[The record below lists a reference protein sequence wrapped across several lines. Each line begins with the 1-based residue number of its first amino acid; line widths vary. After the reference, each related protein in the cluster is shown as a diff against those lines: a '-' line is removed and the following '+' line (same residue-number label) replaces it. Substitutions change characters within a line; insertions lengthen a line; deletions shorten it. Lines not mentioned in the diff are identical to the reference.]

1 MSAGSFPL
9 EPLRTV
15 RGIRLHALETELKQC
30 RERHRLTEEDRA
42 AADER
47 LQQAT
52 FARQDFAD
60 RAWTG
65 MFANGAP
72 TALAIDRYERHLA
85 LLDHQIVQRRA
96 ELDERE
102 IACAQTQDAL
112 DRAAAAWRQA
122 RGKLDAVDEMKQGW
136 LREMRG
142 RIEWSEEQSL
152 EELFLRRA
160 PTN

>member
-1 MSAGSFPL
+1 MSPGKFPL

-15 RGIRLHALETELKQC
+15 RGIRLHALESELKLW
-30 RERHRLTEEDRA
+30 RERHRQAEAERDA
-42 AADER
+42 ARER
-47 LQQAT
+47 LEQAT

-65 MFANGAP
+65 MFAGATP
-72 TALAIDRYERHLA
+72 TALAMDRYERHLA
-85 LLDHQIVQRRA
+85 LLDHEIGQRRA
-96 ELDERE
+96 ELETRER
-102 IACAQTQDAL
+102 ACAEAL
-112 DRAAAAWRQA
+112 EQLEAASAAWRQA

-142 RIEWSEEQSL
+142 RIEWSEEQNL

-160 PTN
+160 PTQ

>member
-1 MSAGSFPL
+1 MSTGKFPL
-9 EPLRTV
+9 EPLRAV
-15 RGIRLHALETELKQC
+15 RGIRLHALENELRLW
-30 RERHRLTEEDRA
+30 RERHRLAESERDA
-42 AADER
+42 ANER

-65 MFANGAP
+65 MFAAGTP
-72 TALAIDRYERHLA
+72 TALAADRYERHLA
-85 LLDHQIVQRRA
+85 LLDHDIRQRRA
-96 ELDERE
+96 ELEARERE
-102 IACAQTQDAL
+102 CAEAL
-112 DRAAAAWRQA
+112 EQLEGAAAAWRQA

-142 RIEWSEEQSL
+142 RIEWSEEQNL

-160 PTN
+160 PNP

>member
-1 MSAGSFPL
+1 MSASKFPL

-30 RERHRLTEEDRA
+30 RERHHIADEERM

-47 LQQAT
+47 LQQAS

-60 RAWTG
+60 RAWAG
-65 MFANGAP
+65 MFADGAP
-72 TALAIDRYERHLA
+72 TALAIDRYERHLQ
-85 LLDHQIVQRRA
+85 LLDHQIALCRA
-96 ELDERE
+96 ALDERE
-102 IACAQTQDAL
+102 IACAQAQEAL

-152 EELFLRRA
+152 EELFLQRA
-160 PTN
+160 PTH

>member
-1 MSAGSFPL
+1 MSAGKFPL

-30 RERHRLTEEDRA
+30 RERHRLAEEERA
-42 AADER
+42 AADQR
-47 LQQAT
+47 LQQDS

-65 MFANGAP
+65 MFAHGAP

-85 LLDHQIVQRRA
+85 LLDHQIVLRRA

-112 DRAAAAWRQA
+112 DRASAAWRQG

-142 RIEWSEEQSL
+142 RIEWSEEQNL

-160 PTN
+160 PTS

>member
-1 MSAGSFPL
+1 MSAGKFPL

-15 RGIRLHALETELKQC
+15 RGIRLHALETELKQS
-30 RERHRLTEEDRA
+30 RERHRLADEERM

-47 LQQAT
+47 LRQET

-65 MFANGAP
+65 MFASGTP

-85 LLDHQIVQRRA
+85 LLDHQLVLRRA

-102 IACAQTQDAL
+102 IACAQAQDAL

-142 RIEWSEEQSL
+142 RIEWSEEQNL

>member
-1 MSAGSFPL
+1 MSGTFPL

-30 RERHRLTEEDRA
+30 RERHRLADEERM

-47 LQQAT
+47 LQQET

-60 RAWTG
+60 RSWTG

-85 LLDHQIVQRRA
+85 LLDQQLVLRRA
-96 ELDERE
+96 ELDQRE
-102 IACAQTQDAL
+102 IACAQAQDAL

-142 RIEWSEEQSL
+142 RIEWSEEQNL